1 MKKKFWLITAVI
13 IGVVLVAIIA
23 LPFMIDADQFRP
35 AIQNE
40 LNGMLG
46 REMTIGHLDLSVWR
60 GTLKAAD
67 ISVSDDA
74 AFSSEPFVRAQ
85 SLEVGID
92 LIPLMLSRTLH
103 IRSISL
109 QKPQV
114 ALLRSTSGQW
124 NYSSVGQRVKG
135 KNLPSD
141 PSTEPS
147 GTPEFTVQTLTI
159 IDGRLSIGNSP
170 NRQQTY
176 DGVNVTAENV
186 SYSSPFPFTVKANTP
201 GGGTL
206 QLEGNAGPIDSRDTA
221 QTPFQAKATLKQ
233 VDLASTGFLDPSSG
247 IAGKLDYQGEIRSDG
262 RVAHTE
268 GAAKL
273 DKLRLVMSGVPA
285 TQPISI
291 DYATDYNLAKQ
302 SGQLTKGQI
311 LTGKS
316 NLAIS
321 GTYDTH
327 GASEEVHMKLNAPNI
342 PVQDIQ
348 ALLPALGVTLPAGS
362 SLQGGEVK
370 ANLSLDGPIERLV
383 TTGDLNIS
391 NAKLSGFGLGSK
403 MAALPAFIGVKQ
415 SPDTVIKVLS
425 SNLRIAPEGI
435 RLDDLIL
442 VVADLG
448 SITGAGTIDANRALN
463 FKMLANVAAGSAI
476 GNLTTRA
483 GLGGGTG
490 RGIPFLIQGT
500 TANPVFVPDAKGMV
514 SAGLSN
520 LVRPLGTD
528 QPQNLG
534 GILGGLV
541 GKKKQ

>member
-1 MKKKFWLITAVI
+1 MKKILLIAAVI

-23 LPFMIDADQFRP
+23 LPFVIDADQFRP
-35 AIQNE
+35 EIQNK
-40 LNGMLG
+40 LTAMLG
-46 REMTIGHLDLSVWR
+46 REMTIGHLDLSVLR
-60 GTLKAAD
+60 GNLNAAD
-67 ISVSDDA
+67 ISISDDP
-74 AFSSEPFVRAQ
+74 AFSSAPFVRAQ
-85 SLEVGID
+85 SLNVGID
-92 LIPLMLSRTLH
+92 LIPLIFSRTLH

-124 NYSSVGQRVKG
+124 NFSSVGQHVKD
-135 KNLPSD
+135 KKLPSD
-141 PSTEPS
+141 PSGGPS
-147 GTPEFTVQTLTI
+147 GTPEFTVQTLKI
-159 IDGRLSIGNSP
+159 IDGKLSIGNSS
-170 NRQQTY
+170 NRPQIY
-176 DGVNVTAENV
+176 DGVNVSAENV
-186 SYSSPFPFTVKANTP
+186 SYGSPFPFTVKANTP

-206 QLEGNAGPIDSRDTA
+206 QLEGNAGPIDSRDTS

-262 RVAHTE
+262 KIAHTE
-268 GAAKL
+268 GTAKL

-302 SGQLTKGQI
+302 SGRLTKGQI

-342 PVQDIQ
+342 PVQDIE

-362 SLQGGEVK
+362 SIQGGEVK

-391 NAKLSGFGLGSK
+391 NAKLSRFGLGSK
-403 MAALPAFIGVKQ
+403 LAALSAFTGVKQ
-415 SPDTVIKVLS
+415 SPDTVIQVLS

-435 RLDDLIL
+435 RLDGLNL

-448 SITGAGTIDANRALN
+448 TITGAGTIDSTKALN
-463 FKMLANVAAGSAI
+463 FKMLANVAAGGAI

-490 RGIPFLIQGT
+490 GGIPFLIQGT
-500 TANPVFVPDAKGMV
+500 TENPVFVSDAKGMV
-514 SAGLSN
+514 SAALSN
-520 LVRPLGTD
+520 LVRPSGVD
-528 QPQNLG
+528 QSQNLG
-534 GILGGLV
+534 GILDGFL
-541 GKKKQ
+541 GKKRQ

>member
-1 MKKKFWLITAVI
+1 MKKILLIAAVI
-13 IGVVLVAIIA
+13 IVVALMAIVA
-23 LPFMIDADQFRP
+23 LPFVIDADKFRP

-40 LNGMLG
+40 LSTMLG
-46 REMTIGHLDLSVWR
+46 REMTIGHLTLSVLR
-60 GTLKAAD
+60 GNINAAD
-67 ISVSDDA
+67 ISISDDA
-74 AFSSEPFVRAQ
+74 AFSSAPFVRAQ
-85 SLEVGID
+85 SLDVGID
-92 LIPLMLSRTLH
+92 LIPLIFSRTLRV
-103 IRSISL
+103 RSISL
-109 QKPQV
+109 HKPQV

-124 NYSSVGQRVKG
+124 NFSSVGPRAKG
-135 KNLPSD
+135 KKLSSD
-141 PSTEPS
+141 PSRP
-147 GTPEFTVQTLTI
+147 PEFTVQTLKI
-159 IDGRLSIGNSP
+159 IDGRLSIGNSA
-170 NRQQTY
+170 NRQETY

-233 VDLASTGFLDPSSG
+233 VDLASTGFLDPLSG

-291 DYATDYNLAKQ
+291 DYATDYNLAKE

-316 NLAIS
+316 NLTIS
-321 GTYDTH
+321 GTYGTH

-342 PVQDIQ
+342 PTQDIQ
-348 ALLPALGVTLPAGS
+348 ALLPALGVTLPTGS

-370 ANLSLDGPIERLV
+370 TNLSLDGPIDRLV

-391 NAKLSGFGLGSK
+391 NARLSGFGLGSK
-403 MAALPAFIGVKQ
+403 MAALSAFTGMKQ
-415 SPDTVIKVLS
+415 SPDTVIQVLS
-425 SNLRIAPEGI
+425 SKLRIAPEGI
-435 RLDDLIL
+435 RLDGLNF
-442 VVADLG
+442 VVVDLG
-448 SITGAGTIDANRALN
+448 TITGAGTIDANKALN
-463 FKMLANVAAGSAI
+463 FKMLANVTAGGAI

-490 RGIPFLIQGT
+490 GGIPFLIQGT
-500 TANPVFVPDAKGMV
+500 TANPVFVPDAMGMV
-514 SAGLSN
+514 IAGLSN
-520 LVRPLGTD
+520 IVKPSGTD

-534 GILGGLV
+534 GILGGLL